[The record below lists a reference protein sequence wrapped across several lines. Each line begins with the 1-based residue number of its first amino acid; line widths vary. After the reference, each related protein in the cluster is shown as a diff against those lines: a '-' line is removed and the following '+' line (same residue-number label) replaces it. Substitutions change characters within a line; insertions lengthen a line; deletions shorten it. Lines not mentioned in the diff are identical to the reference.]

1 MGRAKD
7 ANGNLAAIG
16 DHQLAK
22 RGHRTT
28 PTEMWN
34 VESKSS
40 DSDTTNDFSIPHSE
54 FLISSGFRLDR
65 ILEHSDRYDRRA
77 NQVAGL
83 EKRPGCRADARRGSG
98 GNDVS
103 GLERDEPRQERDD
116 GGYRE
121 DHLRGGGL
129 LLDLTV
135 DRELQRQCLRV
146 WNRVGR
152 ENARAHRAEGVMPL
166 AVHPVEELV
175 PLAGLPA

>member
-28 PTEMWN
+28 PTGMWN
-34 VESKSS
+34 VECGMRNAESKSS
-40 DSDTTNDFSIPHSE
+40 DSDTTNDFSIPNPA
-54 FLISSGFRLDR
+54 FRISSGFRLDR

-83 EKRPGCRADARRGSG
+83 EERPGCRADARWGSG

-103 GLERDEPRQERDD
+103 GLERDELRQERDD
-116 GGYRE
+116 
-121 DHLRGGGL
+121 
-129 LLDLTV
+129 
-135 DRELQRQCLRV
+135 
-146 WNRVGR
+146 
-152 ENARAHRAEGVMPL
+152 
-166 AVHPVEELV
+166 
-175 PLAGLPA
+175 